1 MKIKKSPQ
9 IMTKKRFIHQVT
21 SGTLSADKI
30 LTRLSEELHSYEK
43 KYNMRSEIFYN
54 LIAGTPAED
63 SPDFINWAI
72 CYRSYFRTLQSK
84 FPVKGLTSVL

>member
-9 IMTKKRFIHQVT
+9 IMTKKRFIQQIT
-21 SGTLSADKI
+21 SRTLSTDKV
-30 LTRLSEELHSYEK
+30 LTNLREELYDYEK
-43 KYNMRSEIFYN
+43 KYNMRSEVFYN
-54 LIAGTPAED
+54 LIVGTPAEA

-84 FPVKGLTSVL
+84 FPVKGLTSVI